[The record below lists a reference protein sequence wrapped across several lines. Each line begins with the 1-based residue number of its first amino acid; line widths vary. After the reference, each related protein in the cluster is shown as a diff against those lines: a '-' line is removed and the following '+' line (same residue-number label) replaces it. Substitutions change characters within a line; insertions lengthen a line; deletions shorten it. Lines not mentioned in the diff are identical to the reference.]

1 MPRCDAARLRSP
13 TVRVDAG
20 NVDGSEPAT
29 AEVTTCRDPYAPNCT
44 PLGSDGPDVTSLP
57 AAGAEP
63 IVERGEHILNSGQ
76 PMACV
81 RMVKNLG

>member
-1 MPRCDAARLRSP
+1 MQETSMAANLRPQRSP
-13 TVRVDAG
+13 HV
-20 NVDGSEPAT
+20 
-29 AEVTTCRDPYAPNCT
+29 VTPYAPNCT

-81 RMVKNLG
+81 RMVENLG